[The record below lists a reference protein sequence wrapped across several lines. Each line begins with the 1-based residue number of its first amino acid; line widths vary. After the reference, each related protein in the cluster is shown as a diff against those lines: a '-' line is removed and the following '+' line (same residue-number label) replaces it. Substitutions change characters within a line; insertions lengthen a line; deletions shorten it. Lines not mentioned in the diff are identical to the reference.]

1 MVALMREWLRCL
13 HSSLGRCH
21 GARSAWGIAAMAAL
35 LIGGSPSRAEPWKD
49 CAYNDRPIPCRDS
62 HSSDGTV
69 RIVWK
74 DGKAMTYRLIQ
85 EGFPLSTLRDSLG
98 GLWEREIY
106 VQGNAVFTNKA
117 NGNRIFVPLRP
128 ETNRP

>member
-1 MVALMREWLRCL
+1 
-13 HSSLGRCH
+13 
-21 GARSAWGIAAMAAL
+21 MAAL
-35 LIGGSPSRAEPWKD
+35 LIGGAPSRAEPWKD

-69 RIVWK
+69 QIVWK
-74 DGKAMTYRLIQ
+74 DGTAMTYRLIQ
-85 EGFPLSTLRDSLG
+85 EGFPFSTLRDSLG

-128 ETNRP
+128 ESNRP

>member
-1 MVALMREWLRCL
+1 MVALMRERLRCL
-13 HSSLGRCH
+13 PSALGRCH
-21 GARSAWGIAAMAAL
+21 GARSVWGIAAMAAL
-35 LIGGSPSRAEPWKD
+35 LIGGAPSRAEPWKD

-69 RIVWK
+69 QIVWK

-85 EGFPLSTLRDSLG
+85 EGFPFSTLRDSLG

>member
-1 MVALMREWLRCL
+1 MRERLGCL
-13 HSSLGRCH
+13 PCALGRRK
-21 GARSAWGIAAMAAL
+21 GARSALGIAAVTAL
-35 LIGGSPSRAEPWKD
+35 LFGSAPARTEPWKD

-69 RIVWK
+69 RIAWR
-74 DGKAMTYRLIQ
+74 DGKAMTYRLIK

-98 GLWEREIY
+98 GLWEREII

-128 ETNRP
+128 DTNRP

>member
-1 MVALMREWLRCL
+1 MPKQRLGLR
-13 HSSLGRCH
+13 SPLGH
-21 GARSAWGIAAMAAL
+21 GPATHWPWGVVAMAAL
-35 LIGGSPSRAEPWKD
+35 LIGSAPGRAEAWKD
-49 CAYNDRPIPCRDS
+49 CAYNDQPIPCRDS

-74 DGKAMTYRLIQ
+74 DGKAMTYRLMK

-117 NGNRIFVPLRP
+117 NGNRIVVPLR
-128 ETNRP
+128 

>member
-1 MVALMREWLRCL
+1 
-13 HSSLGRCH
+13 
-21 GARSAWGIAAMAAL
+21 MAAL
-35 LIGGSPSRAEPWKD
+35 LIGGAPSRAEPWKN

-98 GLWEREIY
+98 GLWVREIY

-128 ETNRP
+128 EISRP

>member
-1 MVALMREWLRCL
+1 MV
-13 HSSLGRCH
+13 
-21 GARSAWGIAAMAAL
+21 AL
-35 LIGGSPSRAEPWKD
+35 LIGSAPSRAEAWKD
-49 CAYNDRPIPCRDS
+49 CEYNDRPIPCRDS

-69 RIVWK
+69 RILWK
-74 DGKAMTYRLIQ
+74 DGKTMTYRLIK

-128 ETNRP
+128 EPNRP